1 MVFSFPSLSVFSAKD
16 NKNQQI
22 AFYSFSLSNYWN
34 IFTNYRNV
42 NVSLKP
48 LSLSFEEIKEMM
60 CMKRMVFSFSF
71 LLFVSGI
78 NAQITLEECQR
89 KTQENYP
96 LVHQYGL
103 VEKTKEYNIEN
114 AAKGYLPQF
123 VLSAKASYQS
133 EVTEIPVKLSG
144 VDLKGLPKDQYQVM
158 LELQQKIWDGGGIRM
173 QKKQTTA
180 EAEIEKEK
188 LNVDMYALNSRV
200 NDLYF
205 GILLLDEQLKQNA
218 LLQDELERNYRQITA
233 YVENGIANQADL
245 DAVKV
250 EQLNTKQKRVELVSS
265 RMAYLKMLS
274 LLVGEKLS
282 QETVL
287 EKPVPQDDISAVSEI
302 RRPELS
308 LFNAQGVGLQVQEKA
323 LNVRHL
329 PQFGLFVQGAYGN
342 PGLNMLK
349 NEFSPYYIAGV
360 RLSWNFGSLYTLK
373 NDRKVIENKRRQLD
387 NNRDVFLFNTRL
399 EMTQQDQA
407 IQSLEKQMQDDDEII
422 RLRTN
427 IRKSA
432 EAKVANGTLTVTEML
447 RELTNESLARQSKAL
462 HEIQRLMGIYQ
473 LKYTTND

>member
-1 MVFSFPSLSVFSAKD
+1 
-16 NKNQQI
+16 
-22 AFYSFSLSNYWN
+22 
-34 IFTNYRNV
+34 
-42 NVSLKP
+42 
-48 LSLSFEEIKEMM
+48 
-60 CMKRMVFSFSF
+60 MKRMIFSFSF
-71 LLFVSGI
+71 LLYVAGAY
-78 NAQITLEECQR
+78 AQITLEECLR
-89 KTQENYP
+89 KTQDNYP

-103 VEKTKEYNIEN
+103 VEKTKEYNLEN

-123 VLSAKASYQS
+123 ALSAKASYQS
-133 EVTEIPVKLSG
+133 DVTEIPAKLPG
-144 VDLKGLPKDQYQVM
+144 VDLKGLSKDQYQVM

-173 QKKQTTA
+173 QKKQTIA
-180 EAEIEKEK
+180 EAEVEKEK
-188 LNVDMYALNSRV
+188 LNVDMYALNDRV

-205 GILLLDEQLKQNA
+205 GILLLDEQIKQNT

-250 EQLNTKQKRVELVSS
+250 EQLNTKQKRVDLVSS
-265 RMAYLKMLS
+265 RAAYLKMLS
-274 LLVGEKLS
+274 LLVGEALS
-282 QETVL
+282 PETVL
-287 EKPVPQDDISAVSEI
+287 EKPVPQSTVSAVSEI
-302 RRPELS
+302 RRPELA
-308 LFNAQGVGLQVQEKA
+308 LFDAQGAGLQVQEKA

-342 PGLNMLK
+342 PGLDMLK
-349 NEFSPYYIAGV
+349 NEFSPYYMAGV
-360 RLSWNFGSLYTLK
+360 RFSWNFGSLYTLK
-373 NDRKVIENKRRQLD
+373 NDRRVIEKKRQQLD

-407 IQSLEKQMQDDDEII
+407 IHSLEKQMRDDDEII

-427 IRKSA
+427 IRKAA

-447 RELTNESLARQSKAL
+447 RELTNESLARQSKAM

>member
-1 MVFSFPSLSVFSAKD
+1 
-16 NKNQQI
+16 
-22 AFYSFSLSNYWN
+22 
-34 IFTNYRNV
+34 
-42 NVSLKP
+42 
-48 LSLSFEEIKEMM
+48 
-60 CMKRMVFSFSF
+60 MKRMIFSFSF
-71 LLFVSGI
+71 LLYVAGAY
-78 NAQITLEECQR
+78 AQITLEECQR
-89 KTQENYP
+89 KTQDNYP

-103 VEKTKEYNIEN
+103 VEKTKEYNLEN

-123 VLSAKASYQS
+123 ALSAKASYQS
-133 EVTEIPVKLSG
+133 DVTEIPVKLPG

-173 QKKQTTA
+173 QKKQTIA
-180 EAEIEKEK
+180 EVEKEK
-188 LNVDMYALNSRV
+188 LNVDMYALNDRV

-205 GILLLDEQLKQNA
+205 GILLLDEQIKQNT

-250 EQLNTKQKRVELVSS
+250 EQLNTKQKRVDLVSS
-265 RMAYLKMLS
+265 RAAYLKMLS
-274 LLVGEKLS
+274 LLVGEALS
-282 QETVL
+282 PETVL
-287 EKPVPQDDISAVSEI
+287 EKPVPQSTVSAVSEI
-302 RRPELS
+302 RRPELA
-308 LFNAQGVGLQVQEKA
+308 LFDAQGAGLQVQEKA

-342 PGLNMLK
+342 PGLDMLK
-349 NEFSPYYIAGV
+349 NEFSPYYMAGV

-373 NDRKVIENKRRQLD
+373 NDRRVIEKKRQQLD

-407 IQSLEKQMQDDDEII
+407 IHSLEKQMRDDDEII

-427 IRKSA
+427 IRKAA

-447 RELTNESLARQSKAL
+447 RELTNESLARQSKAM

>member
-1 MVFSFPSLSVFSAKD
+1 
-16 NKNQQI
+16 
-22 AFYSFSLSNYWN
+22 
-34 IFTNYRNV
+34 
-42 NVSLKP
+42 
-48 LSLSFEEIKEMM
+48 
-60 CMKRMVFSFSF
+60 MKRMIFSFSF
-71 LLFVSGI
+71 LLFVSGMY
-78 NAQITLEECQR
+78 AQITLEECQR

-103 VEKTKEYNIEN
+103 VEKTKEYSLEN
-114 AAKGYLPQF
+114 AARGYLPQLA
-123 VLSAKASYQS
+123 LSAKASYQS

-144 VDLKGLPKDQYQVM
+144 VDIKGLPKDQYQVV

-180 EAEIEKEK
+180 EAEIEKER

-205 GILLLDEQLKQNA
+205 GILLLDEQLRQNE

-250 EQLNTKQKRVELVSS
+250 EQLNTRQTRVDLVSS
-265 RMAYLKMLS
+265 RVAYLKMLS
-274 LLVGEKLS
+274 LLVGEELS
-282 QETVL
+282 QETTL
-287 EKPVPQDDISAVSEI
+287 EKPVPQDEVSAVSEI

-308 LFNAQGVGLQVQEKA
+308 LFDAQGAGLQVQEKA

-373 NDRKVIENKRRQLD
+373 NDRRVIENKRQQLD

-399 EMTQQDQA
+399 QMTQQDQA
-407 IQSLEKQMQDDDEII
+407 IRSLEKQMQDDNEII

-427 IRKSA
+427 IRKAA

-473 LKYTTND
+473 LKYTTNY

>member
-1 MVFSFPSLSVFSAKD
+1 
-16 NKNQQI
+16 
-22 AFYSFSLSNYWN
+22 
-34 IFTNYRNV
+34 
-42 NVSLKP
+42 
-48 LSLSFEEIKEMM
+48 
-60 CMKRMVFSFSF
+60 MKRMVFSLSF
-71 LLFVSGI
+71 LLFVSGMY
-78 NAQITLEECQR
+78 AQITLEECQR

-103 VEKTKEYNIEN
+103 VEKTKEYNLEN
-114 AAKGYLPQF
+114 AAKGYLP
-123 VLSAKASYQS
+123 V
-133 EVTEIPVKLSG
+133 E
-144 VDLKGLPKDQYQVM
+144 LKRLPKDQYQVM

-173 QKKQTTA
+173 QKKQTIA
-180 EAEIEKEK
+180 EADVEKEK
-188 LNVDMYALNSRV
+188 LNVDMYSLNSRV

-205 GILLLDEQLKQNA
+205 GILLLDEQLRQNA
-218 LLQDELERNYRQITA
+218 LLQDELGRNYRQITA

-250 EQLNTKQKRVELVSS
+250 EQLNTQQKRVELASLRV
-265 RMAYLKMLS
+265 AYLEMLS
-274 LLVGEKLS
+274 ILIGEELS
-282 QETVL
+282 QETQL
-287 EKPVPQDDISAVSEI
+287 EKPAPQNDVSAVSDI

-308 LFNAQGVGLQVQEKA
+308 LFDAQGAGLQIQEKA

-329 PQFGLFVQGAYGN
+329 PQFGLYVQGAYGN

-373 NDRKVIENKRRQLD
+373 NDRQVIENKRRQLN

-407 IQSLEKQMQDDDEII
+407 IRSLEKQMKDDDEII

-447 RELTNESLARQSKAL
+447 RELTNESLARQTKAM
-462 HEIQRLMGIYQ
+462 HEIQRLKGIYQ
-473 LKYTTND
+473 LKYTTNH

>member
-1 MVFSFPSLSVFSAKD
+1 
-16 NKNQQI
+16 
-22 AFYSFSLSNYWN
+22 
-34 IFTNYRNV
+34 
-42 NVSLKP
+42 
-48 LSLSFEEIKEMM
+48 
-60 CMKRMVFSFSF
+60 MKRMIFSFSF
-71 LLFVSGI
+71 LLYVAGAY
-78 NAQITLEECQR
+78 AQITLEECQR
-89 KTQENYP
+89 KTQDNYP

-103 VEKTKEYNIEN
+103 VEKTKEYNLEN

-123 VLSAKASYQS
+123 ALSAKASYQS
-133 EVTEIPVKLSG
+133 DVTEIPV
-144 VDLKGLPKDQYQVM
+144 KDQYQVM

-173 QKKQTTA
+173 QKKQTIA
-180 EAEIEKEK
+180 EAEVEKEK
-188 LNVDMYALNSRV
+188 LNVDMYALNNRV

-205 GILLLDEQLKQNA
+205 GILLLDEQIKQNT

-250 EQLNTKQKRVELVSS
+250 EQLNTKQKRVDLVSS
-265 RMAYLKMLS
+265 RAAYLKMLS
-274 LLVGEKLS
+274 LLVGEALS
-282 QETVL
+282 PETVL
-287 EKPVPQDDISAVSEI
+287 EKPVPQSMVSAVSEI
-302 RRPELS
+302 RRPELA
-308 LFNAQGVGLQVQEKA
+308 LFDAQGAGLQVQEKA

-349 NEFSPYYIAGV
+349 NEFSPYYMAGV

-373 NDRKVIENKRRQLD
+373 NDRRVIEKKRQQLD

-407 IQSLEKQMQDDDEII
+407 IHSLEKQMRDDDEII

-427 IRKSA
+427 IRKAA

-447 RELTNESLARQSKAL
+447 RELTNESLARQSKAM

-473 LKYTTND
+473 LKYTIND

>member
-1 MVFSFPSLSVFSAKD
+1 
-16 NKNQQI
+16 
-22 AFYSFSLSNYWN
+22 
-34 IFTNYRNV
+34 
-42 NVSLKP
+42 
-48 LSLSFEEIKEMM
+48 
-60 CMKRMVFSFSF
+60 MKRMVFSLSF
-71 LLFVSGI
+71 LLFVSGMY
-78 NAQITLEECQR
+78 AQITLEECQR

-103 VEKTKEYNIEN
+103 VEKTKEYNLEN

-123 VLSAKASYQS
+123 ALSAKASYQS
-133 EVTEIPVKLSG
+133 DVTELPVKIPG
-144 VDLKGLPKDQYQVM
+144 VELKRLPKDQYQVM

-173 QKKQTTA
+173 QKKQTIA
-180 EAEIEKEK
+180 EADVEKEK
-188 LNVDMYALNSRV
+188 LNVDMYSLNSRV

-205 GILLLDEQLKQNA
+205 GILLLDEQLRQNA
-218 LLQDELERNYRQITA
+218 LLQDELGRNYRQITA

-250 EQLNTKQKRVELVSS
+250 EQLNTQQKRVELASLRV
-265 RMAYLKMLS
+265 AYLEMLS
-274 LLVGEKLS
+274 ILIGEELS
-282 QETVL
+282 QETQL
-287 EKPVPQDDISAVSEI
+287 EKPVPQNDVSAVSDI

-308 LFNAQGVGLQVQEKA
+308 LFDAQGAGLQIQEKA

-329 PQFGLFVQGAYGN
+329 PQFGLYVQGAYGN

-349 NEFSPYYIAGV
+349 N
-360 RLSWNFGSLYTLK
+360 
-373 NDRKVIENKRRQLD
+373 DRQVIENKRRQLN

-407 IQSLEKQMQDDDEII
+407 IRSLEKQMKDDDEII

-447 RELTNESLARQSKAL
+447 RELTNESLARQTKAM
-462 HEIQRLMGIYQ
+462 HEIQRLKGIYQ
-473 LKYTTND
+473 LKYTTNH

>member
-1 MVFSFPSLSVFSAKD
+1 
-16 NKNQQI
+16 
-22 AFYSFSLSNYWN
+22 
-34 IFTNYRNV
+34 
-42 NVSLKP
+42 
-48 LSLSFEEIKEMM
+48 
-60 CMKRMVFSFSF
+60 MKRMIFSFSF
-71 LLFVSGI
+71 LLYVAGAY
-78 NAQITLEECQR
+78 AQITLEECQR
-89 KTQENYP
+89 KTQDNYP

-103 VEKTKEYNIEN
+103 VEKTKEYNLEN

-123 VLSAKASYQS
+123 ALSAKASYQS
-133 EVTEIPVKLSG
+133 DVTEIPVKLSG

-173 QKKQTTA
+173 QKKQTIA
-180 EAEIEKEK
+180 EAEVEKEK
-188 LNVDMYALNSRV
+188 LNVDMYALNDRV

-205 GILLLDEQLKQNA
+205 GILLLDEQIKQNT

-250 EQLNTKQKRVELVSS
+250 EQLNTKQKRIDLVSS
-265 RMAYLKMLS
+265 RAAYLKMLS
-274 LLVGEKLS
+274 LLVGEALS
-282 QETVL
+282 PETVL
-287 EKPVPQDDISAVSEI
+287 EKPVPQSTVSAVSEI
-302 RRPELS
+302 RRPELA
-308 LFNAQGVGLQVQEKA
+308 LFDAQGAGLQVQEKA

-349 NEFSPYYIAGV
+349 NEFSPYYMAGV

-373 NDRKVIENKRRQLD
+373 NDRRVIEKKRQQLD

-407 IQSLEKQMQDDDEII
+407 IHSLEKQMRDDDEII

-427 IRKSA
+427 IRKAA

-447 RELTNESLARQSKAL
+447 RELTNESLARQSKTM

-473 LKYTTND
+473 LKYTIND